1 MLITFE
7 GIDCC
12 GKSTQIKLL
21 CEYFEKMKVDY
32 ILLREPGN
40 TPISEQIREM
50 LLQKKYMDM
59 SSLTELLLFS
69 ASRAQLV
76 EKIISPALKD
86 NKIVICDRFYDSTVA
101 YQGYGR
107 GIKLDDINNIN
118 RISTNGLIPDKT
130 FLINISVETSIK
142 RSEIRKGESPDR
154 MELSGIEFFNK
165 VANGYL
171 EIAINN
177 PKRFIVIDGEPD
189 PEIVFNHLVKHI

>member
-1 MLITFE
+1 
-7 GIDCC
+7 
-12 GKSTQIKLL
+12 
-21 CEYFEKMKVDY
+21 MKVDY

-107 GIKLDDINNIN
+107 GINLDDINNIN
-118 RISTNGLIPDKT
+118 RISTNGLIPDIT
-130 FLINISVETSIK
+130 FLINISVETSFK

-171 EIAINN
+171 EIANNN
-177 PKRFIVIDGEPD
+177 PNRFIVIDGESD